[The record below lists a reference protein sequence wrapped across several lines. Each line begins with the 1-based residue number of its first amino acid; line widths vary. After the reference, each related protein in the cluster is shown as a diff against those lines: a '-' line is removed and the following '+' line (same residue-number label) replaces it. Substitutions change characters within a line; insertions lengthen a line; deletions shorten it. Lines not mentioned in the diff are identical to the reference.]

1 MKDPPS
7 LQSLPT
13 IAIFD
18 FDGTLTD
25 RDSFF
30 PFLKMVVGSSRFWWG
45 LFILSPILVGYALRL
60 VPNWRA
66 KETVLA
72 YFLSGLSEEQLQQLG
87 QRFAA
92 QKISKLLRPE
102 ALQRLGWHQEQGH
115 QIVLVSASLE
125 AYLLPWAQAM
135 GFDQVIGTQ
144 LEVRSGLLTGRILQ
158 KNCYGREKVTRL
170 RALLGDLSGYCLY
183 AYGDSRGDRE
193 LLACVNY
200 PYYRTFQDAVTV
212 EPRGLPSRWVG
223 GLILSVVVASV
234 LYLGIVLLSGAD
246 QFLAALN
253 LLPPWL
259 TPALLSLVLIGYCLR
274 FVRWQWYLQQVGYQ
288 VPIGSSFRIFL
299 ASFALTASPG
309 KAGESIKSLLLKRRH
324 NIPVAPTLAGLF
336 CERFTDALSVLLL
349 ICLSLFSVVQ
359 EQGAIVAVGLVQLAM
374 IIALQQPKLI
384 KQILKP
390 FTRWR
395 RLHSIIENIENLI
408 DSTSTLLKLNVLI
421 GSTLLAL
428 LAWGLEGIGLYLI
441 FHHLGAE
448 SITLYQAVLI
458 HTASSLMGA
467 LSLLPGGIGG
477 TEALMI
483 SLSLFYGASQT
494 ASLTATL
501 LIRLVTL
508 WFAVAIG
515 ISALLWEQ
523 KRLC

>member
-1 MKDPPS
+1 M
-7 LQSLPT
+7 
-13 IAIFD
+13 
-18 FDGTLTD
+18 
-25 RDSFF
+25 
-30 PFLKMVVGSSRFWWG
+30 
-45 LFILSPILVGYALRL
+45 
-60 VPNWRA
+60 
-66 KETVLA
+66 
-72 YFLSGLSEEQLQQLG
+72 
-87 QRFAA
+87 
-92 QKISKLLRPE
+92 
-102 ALQRLGWHQEQGH
+102 
-115 QIVLVSASLE
+115 
-125 AYLLPWAQAM
+125 
-135 GFDQVIGTQ
+135 
-144 LEVRSGLLTGRILQ
+144 
-158 KNCYGREKVTRL
+158 
-170 RALLGDLSGYCLY
+170 
-183 AYGDSRGDRE
+183 
-193 LLACVNY
+193 
-200 PYYRTFQDAVTV
+200 
-212 EPRGLPSRWVG
+212 
-223 GLILSVVVASV
+223 
-234 LYLGIVLLSGAD
+234 
-246 QFLAALN
+246 
-253 LLPPWL
+253 
-259 TPALLSLVLIGYCLR
+259 IGYSLR
-274 FVRWQWYLQQVGYQ
+274 FVRWQWYLQHVGYQ

-359 EQGAIVAVGLVQLAM
+359 GQGAIVAVGLVQLAI

-395 RLHSIIENIENLI
+395 RLHRIIENIENLI
-408 DSTSTLLKLNVLI
+408 DSTSTLLKLHVLI